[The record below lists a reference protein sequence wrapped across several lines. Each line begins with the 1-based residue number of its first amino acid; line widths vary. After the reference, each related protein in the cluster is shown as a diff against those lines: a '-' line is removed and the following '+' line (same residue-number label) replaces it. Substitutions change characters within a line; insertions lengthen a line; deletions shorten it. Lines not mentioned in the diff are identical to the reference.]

1 MSLRVVPLGFLMFLG
16 RRERPHWEQMD
27 LTVTSKSQKS
37 VFKTIKREN
46 EAKMKARSSDNLIFL
61 KETYISTHITKL
73 IFFKSG
79 AINKI

>member
-1 MSLRVVPLGFLMFLG
+1 MFLG

-46 EAKMKARSSDNLIFL
+46 EAKMKTRSSDNRIFL

-73 IFFKSG
+73 NFFKLG